1 MSFSKVVI
9 EKMTYALPPN
19 IVRSEE
25 LEEKLSPLYERL
37 NLNIGR
43 LELMTGIKERR
54 FWGSQQKASEA
65 SAEAGI
71 KLLQEGNI
79 DPSSVDLLIHSAVCR
94 DRLEPATASYVHNLM
109 GLGQN
114 TQILDVSNACLG
126 FMNALIL
133 AGSMIEQGIIKRAIV
148 VAGENGKP
156 LVDETINILNSGDFD
171 RKSIKPYFAN
181 LTIGGGAVA
190 WSICSENNTYQQGP
204 RLSQFASSTDI
215 SHNQLCEGDQS
226 SGGMI
231 MQTDSEELLHA
242 GISVATHAWKKFLT
256 ASKWNPQS
264 PELVITHQVGKAH
277 QQEIEKAL
285 SYDPQNSFTTYES
298 LGNCGSVSLPITYT
312 LACEQNAG
320 FLKSK
325 SALLGIGSGLSSL
338 MLALNN

>member
-1 MSFSKVVI
+1 MSFSNVVI

-25 LEEKLSPLYERL
+25 LEESLSPLYNRIGL
-37 NLNIGR
+37 NVGR

-54 FWGSQQKASEA
+54 FWDNTQKASES

-71 KLLQEGNI
+71 KLLKEGNI
-79 DPSSVDLLIHSAVCR
+79 DPNEVDLLIHSAVCR

-109 GLGQN
+109 GLGKN
-114 TQILDVSNACLG
+114 TQILDISNACLG
-126 FMNALIL
+126 FLNALIL
-133 AGSMIEQGIIKRAIV
+133 AGSMIEHGTINRAII

-156 LVDETINILNSGDFD
+156 LVDETVNLLNNGEFD

-190 WSICSENNTYQQGP
+190 WSICSQSATTSSGP
-204 RLSQFASSTDI
+204 RLSQFASSTDT

-226 SGGMI
+226 SGGML

-242 GISVATHAWKKFLT
+242 GISVASHAWRKFLT
-256 ASKWNPQS
+256 ATNWSPQS
-264 PELVITHQVGKAH
+264 PELVVTHQVGKAH
-277 QQEIEKAL
+277 QQEIESAL
-285 SYDPQNSFTTYES
+285 SYDPQKSFTSYES

-312 LACEQNAG
+312 LACEQNSG

-338 MLALNN
+338 MRALNN

>member
-1 MSFSKVVI
+1 MSFSNVVI

-25 LEEKLSPLYERL
+25 LEESLSPLYDRIGL
-37 NLNIGR
+37 NVGR

-54 FWGSQQKASEA
+54 FWDNTQKASES

-71 KLLQEGNI
+71 KLLKEGNI
-79 DPSSVDLLIHSAVCR
+79 DPNEVDLLIHSAVCR

-109 GLGQN
+109 GLGKN

-126 FMNALIL
+126 FLNALIL
-133 AGSMIEQGIIKRAIV
+133 AGSMIEHGTINRAII

-156 LVDETINILNSGDFD
+156 LVDETVNLLNNGEFD

-190 WSICSENNTYQQGP
+190 WSICNQSVTTSSGP
-204 RLSQFASSTDI
+204 RLSQFASSTDT

-226 SGGMI
+226 SGGML

-242 GISVATHAWKKFLT
+242 GISVASHAWRKFLT
-256 ASKWNPQS
+256 ATNWSPQS
-264 PELVITHQVGKAH
+264 PDLVVTHQVGKAH
-277 QQEIEKAL
+277 QQEIESAL
-285 SYDPQNSFTTYES
+285 SYDPQKSFTTYES

-312 LACEQNAG
+312 LACEQNPG
-320 FLKSK
+320 FLRSK